1 MAALCPKKG
10 APCLPVRRAEAGG
23 RPFCQGKTE
32 AQGARGTPRPPARR
46 KGGMPMKCPKC
57 GVEMRVKAAYRVRGD
72 TSPATPTRL
81 VLAQAFF
88 CRSRACENF
97 GRQVCEKEHEVPL
110 EPAPQAGSAGGG

>member
-1 MAALCPKKG
+1 
-10 APCLPVRRAEAGG
+10 
-23 RPFCQGKTE
+23 
-32 AQGARGTPRPPARR
+32 
-46 KGGMPMKCPKC
+46 MKCPKC

-81 VLAQAFF
+81 CAGAGVFF

-110 EPAPQAGSAGGG
+110 EAPAGAAGGG

>member
-10 APCLPVRRAEAGG
+10 APCLPVRRAEAGAALSA
-23 RPFCQGKTE
+23 REKRRRR
-32 AQGARGTPRPPARR
+32 ARGAHRARPRAG

-110 EPAPQAGSAGGG
+110 EPAPQAGGAGGG

>member
-1 MAALCPKKG
+1 
-10 APCLPVRRAEAGG
+10 
-23 RPFCQGKTE
+23 
-32 AQGARGTPRPPARR
+32 
-46 KGGMPMKCPKC
+46 MKCPKC

-81 VLAQAFF
+81 VLAKAFF

-110 EPAPQAGSAGGG
+110 GPAPQAGSAGGG

>member
-1 MAALCPKKG
+1 
-10 APCLPVRRAEAGG
+10 
-23 RPFCQGKTE
+23 
-32 AQGARGTPRPPARR
+32 
-46 KGGMPMKCPKC
+46 MKCPKC

-97 GRQVCEKEHEVPL
+97 GRQVCE
-110 EPAPQAGSAGGG
+110 

>member
-1 MAALCPKKG
+1 
-10 APCLPVRRAEAGG
+10 
-23 RPFCQGKTE
+23 
-32 AQGARGTPRPPARR
+32 
-46 KGGMPMKCPKC
+46 MKCPKC

-110 EPAPQAGSAGGG
+110 EPAPQAVGAGGG

>member
-1 MAALCPKKG
+1 
-10 APCLPVRRAEAGG
+10 
-23 RPFCQGKTE
+23 
-32 AQGARGTPRPPARR
+32 
-46 KGGMPMKCPKC
+46 MKCPKC

-110 EPAPQAGSAGGG
+110 EPAPQAGSASGR

>member
-1 MAALCPKKG
+1 
-10 APCLPVRRAEAGG
+10 
-23 RPFCQGKTE
+23 
-32 AQGARGTPRPPARR
+32 
-46 KGGMPMKCPKC
+46 MKCPKC

-72 TSPATPTRL
+72 TSPATPTKL

-110 EPAPQAGSAGGG
+110 EAPAGACLLYTSCAFPARRRRRRSLCGAWW